1 MNAHVNAPGHH
12 RRNLHIALSGASG
25 ASAAPETSDATGA
38 SEEAGEARPGGP
50 RARQRIFVAVVL
62 APELREAIGGV
73 RTLLGGASERLRW
86 VPPENL
92 HLTLKFLGEITPAQM
107 GRVVEATREAAQG
120 VTPFAVTLAGLGAF
134 PTARRPRVVWVGVH
148 EGSERLVALAGVLD
162 RALGRRKFPGEAR
175 PFQAHL
181 TVARARTGGPPP
193 DLTQALAGAGA
204 PRIGTQEVDALV
216 VMESLLRPSGP
227 IYQEVARERLQGGGC

>member
-1 MNAHVNAPGHH
+1 MNAPVNAPGHH
-12 RRNLHIALSGASG
+12 RRNWNIALSGAPG
-25 ASAAPETSDATGA
+25 ASAAPETSDATA
-38 SEEAGEARPGGP
+38 VSEEAGEARPGGA

-62 APELREAIGGV
+62 TRELREAIGGV

-107 GRVVEATREAAQG
+107 ARVVEATREAAQG
-120 VTPFAVTLAGLGAF
+120 VAPFAITLAGLGAF

-162 RALGRRKFPGEAR
+162 RALGRRKFSREAR

-181 TVARARTGGPPP
+181 TVARARTGVPP
-193 DLTQALAGAGA
+193 DLTQVLAGAGA

-216 VMESLLRPSGP
+216 VIESLLRPSGP
-227 IYQEVARERLQGGGC
+227 IYQEVARELLHGGG